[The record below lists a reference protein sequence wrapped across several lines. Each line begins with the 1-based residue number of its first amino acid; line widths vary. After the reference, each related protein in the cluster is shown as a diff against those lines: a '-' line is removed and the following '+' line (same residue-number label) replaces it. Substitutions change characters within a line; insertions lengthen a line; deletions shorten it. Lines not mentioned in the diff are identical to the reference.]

1 VDIKEYIS
9 SGILEAY
16 VLGSVSHQE
25 KKEVEENSGKYPEIR
40 KELRAIEDG
49 LFHYASKYSKNP
61 PYSLKKKVM
70 NAIAKA
76 DKQGVKENYDH
87 GKVISVSKRETAPYM
102 VAAAITFA
110 LGCALAAGIFWQK
123 WQHAEEKIAII
134 QLEKGRIAEGMNAV
148 RISMEEKFK
157 KDSARLAQVYK
168 ELQMVMDSGT
178 AKVHLKGMAPSPSS
192 TAIVLWNKN
201 SQDVFINLKDLPQP
215 PDSMQYQ
222 LWALHKGK
230 PVDAGLIEMAD
241 PEPYHKMKSVAKAE
255 AFAITLEKK
264 GGSASPDPDALYL
277 MGKLN

>member
-16 VLGSVSHQE
+16 VLGSVSPQE
-25 KKEVEENSGKYPEIR
+25 KKEVEENSEKYPEVK

-61 PYSLKKKVM
+61 PFSLKKRVM
-70 NAIAKA
+70 NAVGKA
-76 DKQGVKENYDH
+76 DKPGVKENHD
-87 GKVISVSKRETAPYM
+87 GKIISVNKRETAPYL
-102 VAAAITFA
+102 VAASITFA

-123 WQHAEEKIAII
+123 WQHAEEKIAIL
-134 QLEKGRIAEGMNAV
+134 QQEKGRIAEGMNTV
-148 RISMEEKFK
+148 RVSMEEKLK
-157 KDSARLAQVYK
+157 KDSTRLVQLHQ

-230 PVDAGLIEMAD
+230 AVDAGLIEMAD
-241 PEPYHKMKSVAKAE
+241 PPYHKMKPVAKAE
-255 AFAITLEKK
+255 AFAITLERK
-264 GGSASPDPDALYL
+264 GGSPTPDLDALCL
-277 MGKLN
+277 MGKL

>member
-16 VLGSVSHQE
+16 VLGSVSPQE
-25 KKEVEENSGKYPEIR
+25 KKEVEENSEKYPEVR

-61 PYSLKKKVM
+61 PYSLKKKLM
-70 NAIAKA
+70 NAVGKA
-76 DKQGVKENYDH
+76 DKSGAKESSDH
-87 GKVISVSKRETAPYM
+87 GKAVAANKREAAPYM
-102 VAAAITFA
+102 VAASITFA

-123 WQHAEEKIAII
+123 WQHAEEKIAML
-134 QLEKGRIAEGMNAV
+134 QQEKSRIAENMNTS
-148 RISMEEKFK
+148 RFSMEEKFK
-157 KDSARLAQVYK
+157 KDSVQLAQVHQ

-178 AKVHLKGMAPSPSS
+178 AKIHLKGMASSPSS

-230 PVDAGLIEMAD
+230 AVDAGMIEMVD

-264 GGSASPDPDALYL
+264 GGSETPDLDAMYL
-277 MGKLN
+277 MGKL